1 MSTQSEARDA
11 RHRQRQD
18 EIIAA
23 GRRCFRKEGFHAASM
38 AQLAAEAH
46 LSVGQIYRY
55 FTNKD
60 AIIEEMVKRII
71 DTRLQHMEE
80 TATTNLPRLLA
91 WRHALN
97 EDDEALMMEVAAEA
111 TRNPVV
117 AQMVIDAD
125 NRMFTHAC
133 LNVKRD
139 HPQLS
144 DEHIRA
150 CVEILAVL
158 TEGTSWR
165 RLTPQKASAERLY
178 ALYQQ
183 FNDLLFKTEDS

>member
-1 MSTQSEARDA
+1 MSTANEARDA

-23 GRRCFRKEGFHAASM
+23 SRRCFRKSGFHAASM
-38 AQLAAEAH
+38 AQLAAEAQ

-55 FTNKD
+55 FVNKD
-60 AIIEEMVKRII
+60 AIVEEMVKRII
-71 DTRLQHMEE
+71 DSRLQHINE
-80 TATTNLPRLLA
+80 TATVDLPRLLA

-97 EDDEALMMEVAAEA
+97 EDDEALMREVAAEA

-117 AQMVIDAD
+117 ARMMAEAD
-125 NRMFTHAC
+125 SRMFAQAC

-139 HPQLS
+139 HPTMS

-150 CVEILAVL
+150 CVEVMAVL
-158 TEGTSWR
+158 TEGTAWR
-165 RLTPQKASAERLY
+165 RLTPQKASADRLFT
-178 ALYQQ
+178 LYQQ
-183 FNDLLFKTEDS
+183 INELLFRTED

>member
-1 MSTQSEARDA
+1 MSTLSQARDA

-38 AQLAAEAH
+38 ARLAAESQ

-80 TATTNLPRLLA
+80 TVTTNLPGLLA
-91 WRHALN
+91 WRYALN
-97 EDDEALMMEVAAEA
+97 EDDEALMLEVAAEA

-117 AQMVIDAD
+117 AQMMIDAD

-133 LNVKRD
+133 QNVKRD

-158 TEGTSWR
+158 TEGTSFR

-178 ALYQQ
+178 ALYQR
-183 FNDLLFKTEDS
+183 FNDLLFNTEDS